1 MNFFRGATMVSKRVL
16 LFIAC
21 ITLCQLVGVAGSFI
35 TAPNIPG
42 WYAALVKPGFTP
54 PDQVFGTVWTILYI
68 LMGISL
74 FLVIKDGASTR
85 EKKTAVAVFMAQL
98 VLNFLWTP
106 VFFALH
112 ALWAGFLII
121 IVLWALICVT
131 MLLFWRVSRP
141 AAYLL
146 FPYLLWVGY
155 ASALNLAIAI
165 LN

>member
-1 MNFFRGATMVSKRVL
+1 MPKKKVL

-35 TAPNIPG
+35 TVPNIPG

-68 LMGISL
+68 MMGVSL
-74 FLVIKDGASTR
+74 FLVIKDGASNR
-85 EKKTAVAVFMAQL
+85 EEKIAAGVFFIQL
-98 VLNFLWTP
+98 ALNFLWTP
-106 VFFALH
+106 VFFHFH
-112 ALWAGFLII
+112 ALWAAFLVI
-121 IVLWALICVT
+121 IVLWLCIAVTIALFYRI
-131 MLLFWRVSRP
+131 SRP

-146 FPYLLWVGY
+146 VPYFLWVGY
-155 ASALNLAIAI
+155 ASALNLAIAL